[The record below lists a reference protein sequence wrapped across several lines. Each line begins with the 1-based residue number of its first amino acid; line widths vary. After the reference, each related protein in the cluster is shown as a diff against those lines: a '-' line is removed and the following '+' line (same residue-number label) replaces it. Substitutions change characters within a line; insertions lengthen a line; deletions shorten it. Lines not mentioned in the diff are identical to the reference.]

1 MNPEY
6 LYTSLRDVNVDNIP
20 AGFKA
25 NFSGRSYEG
34 GYLCEVRVKVKRV
47 LRLWGIPGPD

>member
-20 AGFKA
+20 QGFKT
-25 NFSGRSYEG
+25 NFSGKGYEG
-34 GYLCEVRVKVKRV
+34 GFLCEVRVKVK
-47 LRLWGIPGPD
+47 